1 MKADNFIAAIEE
13 LKKKDKLDLSLGQD
27 LSIGIMNLIS
37 LEEHFEFSFMKTDD
51 QRYLGMLE
59 QTRELRK
66 RLLKKIVKENHAED
80 WCISKHLLAA
90 TMRMTEV
97 GTKYLHDGREKEAE
111 EMFVDAFNV
120 YSLFWA
126 VNSPESIGKG
136 AKGALSS
143 LSSETGSSGKE
154 AGKTGLSK
162 IAEIFKK
169 IIDCCKE

>member
-1 MKADNFIAAIEE
+1 MKAENFIRQIEE
-13 LKKKDKLDLSLGQD
+13 IKGKDKLDLSLGQD
-27 LSIGIMNLIS
+27 LSIGLMNLIS
-37 LEEHFEFSFMKTDD
+37 LEEHFEFSFMKTNDP
-51 QRYLGMLE
+51 RYLQMLE

-66 RLLKKIVKENHAED
+66 RLLKKIVRTGAGGED

-97 GTKYLHDGREKEAE
+97 GTKYLHDRKKKEAG
-111 EMFVDAFNV
+111 EMFLDAFNV
-120 YSLFWA
+120 YSMFWA

-136 AKGALSS
+136 AEGVLSN
-143 LSSETGSSGKE
+143 ETGSSGRE

-169 IIDCCKE
+169 IINCCKE